1 MFPAS
6 QQVLTR
12 PLAVEGEA
20 AIPQVI
26 STMQVCTMR
35 DVLTTPAPAYMLCR
49 APSQYIGMGTP
60 WLLACK
66 HLLVSVT
73 SVC

>member
-35 DVLTTPAPAYMLCR
+35 DVLTTPAPAYMLCLCAVSIR
-49 APSQYIGMGTP
+49 WHGNSVAAGLQAPVG
-60 WLLACK
+60 K
-66 HLLVSVT
+66 RD
-73 SVC
+73 